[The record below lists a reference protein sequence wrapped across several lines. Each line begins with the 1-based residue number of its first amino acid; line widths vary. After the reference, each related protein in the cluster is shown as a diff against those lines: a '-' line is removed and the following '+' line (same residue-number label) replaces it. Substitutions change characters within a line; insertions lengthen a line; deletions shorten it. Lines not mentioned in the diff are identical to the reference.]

1 MINDWKINTY
11 NSETPDNNSR
21 NFTPNTYCLSCDFRL
36 YMVWEKIFWLYS
48 CQFIRLDGLEPI
60 FPVCKQE
67 NTLQITWPLGV
78 DQFVVQIGITLLH
91 TVSNLVTELILFILV
106 VEECV
111 NTVLRIIDVIEAD
124 ED

>member
-1 MINDWKINTY
+1 M
-11 NSETPDNNSR
+11 
-21 NFTPNTYCLSCDFRL
+21 
-36 YMVWEKIFWLYS
+36 
-48 CQFIRLDGLEPI
+48 

-67 NTLQITWPLGV
+67 NILQITWSLGI

-111 NTVLRIIDVIEAD
+111 DTMLRIIDVIEAD

>member
-1 MINDWKINTY
+1 M
-11 NSETPDNNSR
+11 
-21 NFTPNTYCLSCDFRL
+21 FT
-36 YMVWEKIFWLYS
+36 
-48 CQFIRLDGLEPI
+48 
-60 FPVCKQE
+60 VCKQE
-67 NTLQITWPLGV
+67 NILQITWPLGI

-111 NTVLRIIDVIEAD
+111 DTMLRIIDVIEAD

>member
-1 MINDWKINTY
+1 M
-11 NSETPDNNSR
+11 
-21 NFTPNTYCLSCDFRL
+21 
-36 YMVWEKIFWLYS
+36 
-48 CQFIRLDGLEPI
+48 

-67 NTLQITWPLGV
+67 NILQITWPLGI

-91 TVSNLVTELILFILV
+91 TVLNLVTEFILFILV

-111 NTVLRIIDVIEAD
+111 DTMLRIMDVIEAD

>member
-1 MINDWKINTY
+1 M
-11 NSETPDNNSR
+11 
-21 NFTPNTYCLSCDFRL
+21 
-36 YMVWEKIFWLYS
+36 
-48 CQFIRLDGLEPI
+48 

-67 NTLQITWPLGV
+67 NILQITWPPGI
-78 DQFVVQIGITLLH
+78 DQFVVQIGISLLH

-111 NTVLRIIDVIEAD
+111 DTMLRIIDVIEAD

>member
-1 MINDWKINTY
+1 M
-11 NSETPDNNSR
+11 
-21 NFTPNTYCLSCDFRL
+21 
-36 YMVWEKIFWLYS
+36 
-48 CQFIRLDGLEPI
+48 

-67 NTLQITWPLGV
+67 SILQITWPLGI
-78 DQFVVQIGITLLH
+78 DQFVVQIAITLLH

-111 NTVLRIIDVIEAD
+111 DTVLRIIDVIKAD

>member
-1 MINDWKINTY
+1 MIGKSIHII
-11 NSETPDNNSR
+11 
-21 NFTPNTYCLSCDFRL
+21 LRL
-36 YMVWEKIFWLYS
+36 QVIIVGILPQILIAYHVTLDCIWCGKEIFWLYS
-48 CQFIRLDGLEPI
+48 CRYIRLDGLEPM

-67 NTLQITWPLGV
+67 NILQITWPLGI

-111 NTVLRIIDVIEAD
+111 DTVLRIIDVIEAD

>member
-1 MINDWKINTY
+1 M
-11 NSETPDNNSR
+11 
-21 NFTPNTYCLSCDFRL
+21 
-36 YMVWEKIFWLYS
+36 
-48 CQFIRLDGLEPI
+48 

-67 NTLQITWPLGV
+67 NILQITLPLGI

-111 NTVLRIIDVIEAD
+111 DTVLRIIDVIEAD

>member
-1 MINDWKINTY
+1 M
-11 NSETPDNNSR
+11 
-21 NFTPNTYCLSCDFRL
+21 
-36 YMVWEKIFWLYS
+36 
-48 CQFIRLDGLEPI
+48 
-60 FPVCKQE
+60 CKQE
-67 NTLQITWPLGV
+67 KTLQITWPLGV

-111 NTVLRIIDVIEAD
+111 DTVLRIIDVIKAD

>member
-1 MINDWKINTY
+1 MIRKLIHII
-11 NSETPDNNSR
+11 
-21 NFTPNTYCLSCDFRL
+21 LRL
-36 YMVWEKIFWLYS
+36 QVIIVGILLQILIAYHVTLDCIWCGKEILWLYS
-48 CQFIRLDGLEPI
+48 CRFIRLDGLEPM
-60 FPVCKQE
+60 FLVCKQE
-67 NTLQITWPLGV
+67 NTPQITWPLGV

-111 NTVLRIIDVIEAD
+111 NTVLRIIDVIEPD

>member
-1 MINDWKINTY
+1 MIRKLIHII
-11 NSETPDNNSR
+11 
-21 NFTPNTYCLSCDFRL
+21 LRL
-36 YMVWEKIFWLYS
+36 QIIIVGISLQILIAYHVTLDCIWCGKEIFWLYS

-60 FPVCKQE
+60 FPVCRQE
-67 NTLQITWPLGV
+67 NTFQITWPFGI
-78 DQFVVQIGITLLH
+78 DQFAVQIGVTLLH
-91 TVSNLVTELILFILV
+91 TVLNLVTELILFILV

>member
-1 MINDWKINTY
+1 MTLDCIWCGK
-11 NSETPDNNSR
+11 E
-21 NFTPNTYCLSCDFRL
+21 
-36 YMVWEKIFWLYS
+36 IFWLYS
-48 CQFIRLDGLEPI
+48 CRYIWLDGLEPM

-67 NTLQITWPLGV
+67 SILQITWPHGV

-91 TVSNLVTELILFILV
+91 TVSDLVTELILFILV

-111 NTVLRIIDVIEAD
+111 DAMLRIIDVIEAD

>member
-1 MINDWKINTY
+1 M
-11 NSETPDNNSR
+11 
-21 NFTPNTYCLSCDFRL
+21 
-36 YMVWEKIFWLYS
+36 
-48 CQFIRLDGLEPI
+48 

-67 NTLQITWPLGV
+67 SILQITWPLGI

-91 TVSNLVTELILFILV
+91 SVLNLVTELILFILV

-111 NTVLRIIDVIEAD
+111 DTMLRIIEVIEAD

>member
-1 MINDWKINTY
+1 MSNDWKINTH

-21 NFTPNTYCLSCDFRL
+21 NFAPNTYCLSCDSRL
-36 YMVWEKIFWLYS
+36 HMVWKRNILAIFLSIYK
-48 CQFIRLDGLEPI
+48 LDGLESI

-67 NTLQITWPLGV
+67 NSLQITWPLGV

-91 TVSNLVTELILFILV
+91 TVLNLVTELILFILV

-111 NTVLRIIDVIEAD
+111 NTVFRIIDVIEAD

>member
-1 MINDWKINTY
+1 M
-11 NSETPDNNSR
+11 
-21 NFTPNTYCLSCDFRL
+21 
-36 YMVWEKIFWLYS
+36 
-48 CQFIRLDGLEPI
+48 
-60 FPVCKQE
+60 FPVCKRE
-67 NTLQITWPLGV
+67 NILQITWPLGI

-111 NTVLRIIDVIEAD
+111 DTMLRIIDVIEAD

>member
-1 MINDWKINTY
+1 
-11 NSETPDNNSR
+11 
-21 NFTPNTYCLSCDFRL
+21 
-36 YMVWEKIFWLYS
+36 MVWNLCFLCVSK
-48 CQFIRLDGLEPI
+48 
-60 FPVCKQE
+60 E
-67 NTLQITWPLGV
+67 NILQITWPLGI

-111 NTVLRIIDVIEAD
+111 DTMLRIIDVIEAD

>member
-1 MINDWKINTY
+1 MINDWETNTY
-11 NSETPDNNSR
+11 NSETPGNNSR

-36 YMVWEKIFWLYS
+36 YMVWERNILALFLLI
-48 CQFIRLDGLEPI
+48 IRLDGLEPM

-67 NTLQITWPLGV
+67 NTLQITWPLGI
-78 DQFVVQIGITLLH
+78 DQFVGQIGITLLH

-111 NTVLRIIDVIEAD
+111 DTVLRIIDVIEAD

>member
-1 MINDWKINTY
+1 
-11 NSETPDNNSR
+11 
-21 NFTPNTYCLSCDFRL
+21 
-36 YMVWEKIFWLYS
+36 MVWNLY
-48 CQFIRLDGLEPI
+48 FL
-60 FPVCKQE
+60 CKQE

-91 TVSNLVTELILFILV
+91 TVLNLVTELILFILV

-111 NTVLRIIDVIEAD
+111 KTVLRIIDVIEAD

>member
-1 MINDWKINTY
+1 M
-11 NSETPDNNSR
+11 
-21 NFTPNTYCLSCDFRL
+21 
-36 YMVWEKIFWLYS
+36 
-48 CQFIRLDGLEPI
+48 

-67 NTLQITWPLGV
+67 NILQITWPLGI
-78 DQFVVQIGITLLH
+78 DQFAVQIGITLLH

-111 NTVLRIIDVIEAD
+111 NAMLRIIDVIEAH

>member
-1 MINDWKINTY
+1 MIGKLIHII
-11 NSETPDNNSR
+11 
-21 NFTPNTYCLSCDFRL
+21 LRL
-36 YMVWEKIFWLYS
+36 QIIIVGILLQILIAYHVTLDCIWCGKEISWLYS
-48 CQFIRLDGLEPI
+48 CRFIRLDGLEPI
-60 FPVCKQE
+60 FSVCKQE

-91 TVSNLVTELILFILV
+91 TVLNLLTELILFILV

-124 ED
+124 EY

>member
-1 MINDWKINTY
+1 MTLDCTWCGKQ
-11 NSETPDNNSR
+11 
-21 NFTPNTYCLSCDFRL
+21 
-36 YMVWEKIFWLYS
+36 IFWLYS
-48 CQFIRLDGLEPI
+48 CRFIRLDGLEPI

-67 NTLQITWPLGV
+67 NTLQITCPLGV
-78 DQFVVQIGITLLH
+78 DQFVIQIGITSLH
-91 TVSNLVTELILFILV
+91 TVSNLVTELILYTLV

>member
-1 MINDWKINTY
+1 M
-11 NSETPDNNSR
+11 
-21 NFTPNTYCLSCDFRL
+21 
-36 YMVWEKIFWLYS
+36 
-48 CQFIRLDGLEPI
+48 
-60 FPVCKQE
+60 CKQE
-67 NTLQITWPLGV
+67 NILQITWPLGV

-91 TVSNLVTELILFILV
+91 TVLNLATELILFILV

>member
-1 MINDWKINTY
+1 M
-11 NSETPDNNSR
+11 
-21 NFTPNTYCLSCDFRL
+21 
-36 YMVWEKIFWLYS
+36 
-48 CQFIRLDGLEPI
+48 
-60 FPVCKQE
+60 FPTCKQE
-67 NTLQITWPLGV
+67 NILQITCPLGI

-111 NTVLRIIDVIEAD
+111 DAVLRIIDVIEAD

>member
-1 MINDWKINTY
+1 MINDWKTNTY

-21 NFTPNTYCLSCDFRL
+21 NFAPNTYCLSCDSRL
-36 YMVWEKIFWLYS
+36 YRCGKEIFWLYS
-48 CQFIRLDGLEPI
+48 CRFIRQDGLEPI

-78 DQFVVQIGITLLH
+78 DQFVVQIAITLLH
-91 TVSNLVTELILFILV
+91 TVLNLVTELILFILV
-106 VEECV
+106 LEECV
-111 NTVLRIIDVIEAD
+111 NTVLRIIDVIDTD